1 MKFWL
6 AVAAIGCGVSIMG
19 CTQTVPPRSEAAILP
34 ADHNGPPKI
43 PPPVEQAISAQRMS
57 DLTRVLASDAFEGRS
72 MGGTG
77 EERTVAILI
86 QEFQAAGLEPG
97 GENGPAIGTGE

>member
-19 CTQTVPPRSEAAILP
+19 CARTVSPPSEAAILP
-34 ADHNGPPKI
+34 ADHNGPPEI
-43 PPPVEQAISAQRMS
+43 PRSVEQGISAQRMS

-77 EERTVAILI
+77 EDRTVATLI
-86 QEFQAAGLEPG
+86 QE
-97 GENGPAIGTGE
+97 